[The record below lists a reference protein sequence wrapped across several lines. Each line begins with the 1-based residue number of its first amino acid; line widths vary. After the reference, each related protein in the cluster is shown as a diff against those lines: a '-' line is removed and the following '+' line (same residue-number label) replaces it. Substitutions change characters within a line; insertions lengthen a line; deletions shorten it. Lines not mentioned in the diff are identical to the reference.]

1 MSLINIDLYKFYKIG
16 IALAP
21 VPIVAFRHVAIC
33 NMGWM
38 TANRKIV
45 LINGEFMN
53 TRSIKLI
60 TAAMALASWLVTITP
75 ASAQSATEAQSA
87 ASLAVVV
94 EFLAN
99 TAPDKVEAAA
109 MRLAAPD
116 ATYVSLNFDNP
127 ELRKIMPWTG
137 TNKGPKAF
145 SSLFLQ
151 VSNYW
156 KIEDFTITTK
166 IASGEDV
173 AIFGKFTYRSVAVG
187 HLFTSPFSIHAKV
200 QDGKMTYFQFMEDT
214 YASASSFRQSGSW
227 TVKTSKDALPF
238 KVGAN

>member
-1 MSLINIDLYKFYKIG
+1 
-16 IALAP
+16 
-21 VPIVAFRHVAIC
+21 
-33 NMGWM
+33 
-38 TANRKIV
+38 
-45 LINGEFMN
+45 MN

-137 TNKGPKAF
+137 TNKGPKA
-145 SSLFLQ
+145 
-151 VSNYW
+151 
-156 KIEDFTITTK
+156 
-166 IASGEDV
+166 
-173 AIFGKFTYRSVAVG
+173 
-187 HLFTSPFSIHAKV
+187 
-200 QDGKMTYFQFMEDT
+200 
-214 YASASSFRQSGSW
+214 
-227 TVKTSKDALPF
+227 
-238 KVGAN
+238 